1 MTTTNEMTKQNDIAD
16 GSSAPSRRA
25 LLVSAGAAAGGV
37 MFGFGEHAAAQAP
50 VAVPAGGAA
59 LASEYAPFTPS
70 TQEITSWIVIQ
81 PDETVI
87 IRVARSEMGQ
97 GALTAL
103 PMLVAEELECDWAK
117 VKAEFAPPSE
127 NFKRKAEW
135 RQKAAKG
142 APAAHELKYH
152 WGAMSTGGS
161 RGTRDSQQYLRE
173 AGAMARIMLV
183 EAAAKDWNVPTSECT
198 AAAGVVT
205 HGPTGRKATYGNL
218 AAAAARLPPPIKV
231 ALKDPKTWKL
241 CGKPVRHINA
251 PGKVNGSLMYG
262 IDVRLPDMV
271 YATIAQ
277 CPVFGGKLKSVDE
290 AKVKAMPG
298 VRQVLRLD
306 DATVAVIA
314 DSFWQA
320 KKALDALPIVWDE
333 GPNAKVTSETIAE
346 FQRAGFGATNAG
358 VTNQVGD
365 ALAVI
370 ETAPKKIEAEYNTPF
385 LDHANMEP
393 MNCTARVAAGRVEVW
408 VSSQNGEAALAAAA
422 EAGGVRPDN
431 VVVHKMHLG
440 GGLGRRGSYNDP
452 IRFAVLAAKAAGGR
466 PVKLVYTREEDMSH
480 GFYRPAS
487 RIVMRGGI
495 DDKGNVT
502 GLHVRIAGQS
512 INAWHFPDRIK
523 ENLDPAQANGFHK
536 GDFGYSFPNLR
547 VDVVMRNTH
556 VPVGVWRS
564 VNSSQNSFY
573 KESFI
578 DELAHAAGK
587 DPFEFRRAAL
597 GNAPKHKR
605 VLEIVAEKAG
615 WGKPLAAGLSR
626 GIAVENAY
634 GSYQAV
640 VAEVSV
646 SDRGALKVHRIV
658 NAIDCGHAVNTN
670 IIEQQMHGSV
680 VMAMSAMLYGENR
693 VEKGRVIDRNFD
705 SYQLMRIDE
714 MPIVENHIVPTF
726 DFWGGIGEAGVPPI
740 APAICNAI
748 FAATGIRVR
757 SLPLKHH
764 KLIKA

>member
-1 MTTTNEMTKQNDIAD
+1 MVKASHSAAD
-16 GSSAPSRRA
+16 PASEALEVSRRA
-25 LLVSAGAAAGGV
+25 FLISASAAAGGLV
-37 MFGFGEHAAAQAP
+37 LGFGDQAEAQAP
-50 VAVPAGGAA
+50 QAKAVASAID
-59 LASEYAPFTPS
+59 YAPFTAPAP
-70 TQEITSWIVIQ
+70 EITSWIVIQ

-117 VKAEFAPPSE
+117 VRPEFAPPSE
-127 NFKRKAEW
+127 NYKRKAAW
-135 RQKAAKG
+135 RQRAAQG
-142 APAAHELKYH
+142 APASQELISH

-183 EAAAKDWNVPTSECT
+183 EAAAKEWNVSTSECSAST
-198 AAAGVVT
+198 GVIT
-205 HGPTGRKATYGNL
+205 HTPSGRKITFGQIAD
-218 AAAAARLPPPIKV
+218 AASRIPAPLKV
-231 ALKDPKTWKL
+231 TLKDPKTWKL
-241 CGKPVRHINA
+241 CGKPVRQVNA
-251 PGKVNGSLMYG
+251 PGKVNGSLKYG
-262 IDVRLPDMV
+262 IDVRLPDML

-277 CPVFGGKLKSVDE
+277 CPVFGGKIKSIDE
-290 AKVKAMPG
+290 GKIKGMAG
-298 VRQVLRLD
+298 VRHLTRLD
-306 DATVAVIA
+306 DSTVAVIA

-320 KKALDALPIVWDE
+320 KRALDVLPIVWDE
-333 GPNAKVTSETIAE
+333 GPNAKVTSESIAE

-358 VTNQVGD
+358 VTNQAGD
-365 ALAVI
+365 ALAAI
-370 ETAPKKIEAEYNTPF
+370 DGAAKKLEAEYSTPF

-393 MNCTARVAAGRVEVW
+393 MNCTAKFADGRVEVW

-422 EAGGVRPDN
+422 EAGGVRPEN
-431 VVVHKMHLG
+431 VYVHKMHLG

-452 IRFAVLAAKAAGGR
+452 IRFAVLAAKRTAGR

-536 GDFGYSFPNLR
+536 EDFGYSFPNLR

-587 DPFEFRRAAL
+587 DPFEFRRALLA
-597 GNAPKHKR
+597 NAPKHKR
-605 VLEIVAEKAG
+605 VLEAVAEKAA
-615 WGKPLAAGLSR
+615 WGKPLAPGVFR

-646 SDRGALKVHRIV
+646 SERGVLKVHRIV
-658 NAIDCGHAVNTN
+658 NAIDCGHAVNPN
-670 IIEQQMHGSV
+670 IIEQQMQGSV
-680 VMAMSAMLYGENR
+680 VMAMSAMLYGEMRVNR
-693 VEKGRVIDRNFD
+693 GRVIDRNFD
-705 SYQLMRIDE
+705 TYQLMRIDE
-714 MPIVENHIVPTF
+714 MPVVENHIVPTF
-726 DFWGGIGEAGVPPI
+726 DFWGGIGEAGVPPV

-748 FAATGIRVR
+748 FAATGVRVR

-764 KLIKA
+764 KLQKV

>member
-1 MTTTNEMTKQNDIAD
+1 MNTPTTGATDDPTV
-16 GSSAPSRRA
+16 SRRA
-25 LLVSAGAAAGGV
+25 FLASVSATAGTLALG
-37 MFGFGEHAAAQAP
+37 FGFAAPADASGAP
-50 VAVPAGGAA
+50 A
-59 LASEYAPFTPS
+59 YAPFTTSSP
-70 TQEITSWIVIQ
+70 EITSWIVIQ

-103 PMLVAEELECDWAK
+103 PMLVAEELECDW
-117 VKAEFAPPSE
+117 VRVRAEYAPPQE
-127 NFKRKAEW
+127 NYRRKAEW
-135 RQKAAKG
+135 RRRAQQG
-142 APAAHELKYH
+142 ALAAHELMHH

-161 RGTRDSQQYLRE
+161 RGTRDSHLYLRQ

-183 EAAAKDWNVPTSECT
+183 EAAAKEWNVPTVECS
-198 AAAGVVT
+198 AAGGVIT
-205 HGPTGRKATYGNL
+205 HGPSGRKLTYGRVAG
-218 AAAAARLPPPIKV
+218 AAASIPPPTRV
-231 ALKDPKTWKL
+231 QLKDPKTWRL

-251 PGKVNGSLMYG
+251 PAKINGSLSYA
-262 IDVRLPDMV
+262 IDVRLPDML

-277 CPVFGGKLKSVDE
+277 CPVFGGRLRTLDE
-290 AKVKAMPG
+290 AKVKGMPG
-298 VRQVLRLD
+298 LRQVLRIGD
-306 DATVAVIA
+306 GAVAVVA

-320 KKALDALPIVWDE
+320 KKALEALPIVWDE
-333 GPNAKVTSETIAE
+333 GANASVTSDTIAD
-346 FQRAGFGATNAG
+346 FQRSGFGATNAG
-358 VTNQVGD
+358 VTHRVGD
-365 ALAVI
+365 AL
-370 ETAPKKIEAEYNTPF
+370 TALENSPRKVEAEYFTPF

-393 MNCTARVAAGRVEVW
+393 MNCTARVADGTVEVW

-422 EAGGVRPDN
+422 EAGGVRPEN

-452 IRFAVLAAKAAGGR
+452 IHFAVRIARNTAGR
-466 PVKLVYTREEDMSH
+466 PVKLVYTREEDMGH

-487 RIVMRGGI
+487 RVVMRGGL
-495 DDKGNVT
+495 DDKGNPL

-512 INAWHFPDRIK
+512 INAWHSPDRIK
-523 ENLDPAQANGFHK
+523 DNLDPAQANGFHQQ
-536 GDFGYSFPNLR
+536 DFGYTFPNLR
-547 VDVVMRNTH
+547 VEVAMRNTH

-578 DELAHAAGK
+578 DELAHSAGR
-587 DPFEFRRAAL
+587 DPFEFRRALLA
-597 GNAPKHKR
+597 NAPKHRR
-605 VLEIVAEKAG
+605 VLEIVAERAG
-615 WGKPLAAGLSR
+615 WSKTPPAGQFR

-646 SDRGALKVHRIV
+646 SERGQLRVHRIV

-670 IIEQQMHGSV
+670 IIEQQMQGSV
-680 VMAMSAMLYGENR
+680 IMAMTAMLYGENR
-693 VEKGRVIDRNFD
+693 VDKGRIVDVNFD
-705 SYQLMRIDE
+705 TYQLMRIDE
-714 MPIVENHIVPTF
+714 VPVIENHIVPSF

-748 FAATGIRVR
+748 FAATGRRIR

-764 KLIKA
+764 KLGRA

>member
-1 MTTTNEMTKQNDIAD
+1 MTTTKANT
-16 GSSAPSRRA
+16 SAEISRRA
-25 LLVSAGAAAGGV
+25 FLVSASAATGGLAL
-37 MFGFGEHAAAQAP
+37 GFGAGEAAAQAG
-50 VAVPAGGAA
+50 AQPA
-59 LASEYAPFTPS
+59 LAPFTTS
-70 TQEITSWIVIQ
+70 AAEITAWIVIQ
-81 PDETVI
+81 PDEKVI

-117 VKAEFAPPSE
+117 VQAEYAPPSE
-127 NFKRKAEW
+127 NYKRKAAW
-135 RQKAAKG
+135 RTKAQQG
-142 APAAHELKYH
+142 APASHEQTVHH

-161 RGTRDSQQYLRE
+161 RGLRDSHLYLRE
-173 AGAMARIMLV
+173 AGAMGRIMLV
-183 EAAAKDWNVPTSECT
+183 EAAAKEWNVPASECT
-198 AAAGVVT
+198 AAAGVIT
-205 HGPTGRKATYGNL
+205 HGPSGRKLTYGKV
-218 AAAAARLPPPIKV
+218 AAAAAAIPAPTRV

-251 PGKVNGSLMYG
+251 PAKVNGSLTYA
-262 IDVRLPDMV
+262 IDVRVPDML

-277 CPVFGGKLKSVDE
+277 CPVFGGKIKSIDE
-290 AKVKAMPG
+290 GKIKSMPG
-298 VRQVLRLD
+298 LRQVIRLND
-306 DATVAVIA
+306 STVCVIA

-333 GPNAKVTSETIAE
+333 GANAKVTSASIAE
-346 FQRAGFGATNAG
+346 FQRAGFAATNAG
-358 VTNQVGD
+358 VTNQAGD
-365 ALAVI
+365 ALAALDN
-370 ETAPKKIEAEYNTPF
+370 APRKVEAEYNTPF

-393 MNCTARVAAGRVEVW
+393 MNCTAKFADSKVEVW

-422 EAGGVRPDN
+422 EAGGVRPEN
-431 VVVHKMHLG
+431 VYVHKMHLG

-452 IRFAVLAAKAAGGR
+452 IRYAVMAARRTNGR
-466 PVKLVYTREEDMSH
+466 PVKLVYTREEDMGH

-487 RIVMRGGI
+487 RVIFRGGL
-495 DDKGNVT
+495 DEKGNAT

-523 ENLDPAQANGFHK
+523 DNLDPAQANGFHK
-536 GDFGYSFPNLR
+536 ADFGYTFPNLR
-547 VDVVMRNTH
+547 VEVAMRNTH

-578 DELAHAAGK
+578 DEMAHAAGK
-587 DPFEFRRAAL
+587 DPFEFRRALLA
-597 GNAPKHKR
+597 NAPKHKR
-605 VLEIVAEKAG
+605 VLEIAAERAG
-615 WGKPLAAGLSR
+615 WGKPLNPGLFR
-626 GIAVENAY
+626 GIAVEHAY

-670 IIEQQMHGSV
+670 IIEQQMQGSV

-693 VEKGRVIDRNFD
+693 VDKGRVIDTNFD
-705 SYQLMRIDE
+705 TYQMMRIDE
-714 MPIVENHIVPTF
+714 MPIIDNHIVPSF

>member
-1 MTTTNEMTKQNDIAD
+1 MTNSNDTAVL
-16 GSSAPSRRA
+16 SRRA
-25 LLVSAGAAAGGV
+25 FLVSATAAAGGIAL
-37 MFGFGEHAAAQAP
+37 GFGPSEAHAQA
-50 VAVPAGGAA
+50 GAA
-59 LASEYAPFTPS
+59 PAYAPYTTSTP
-70 TQEITSWIVIQ
+70 EITSWIVIQ
-81 PDETVI
+81 PDDTVI

-117 VKAEFAPPSE
+117 VKAEYAPPQE
-127 NFKRKAEW
+127 NYKRKAAW
-135 RQKAAKG
+135 RGKAQQG
-142 APAAHELKYH
+142 APASHEQTVHH

-161 RGTRDSQQYLRE
+161 RGLRDSHQYLRE
-173 AGAMARIMLV
+173 AGAMARVMLV
-183 EAAAKDWNVPTSECT
+183 EAAAKDWNVPTSECSAT
-198 AAAGVVT
+198 NGVIT
-205 HGPTGRKATYGNL
+205 HAPSGRKTTYGKI
-218 AAAAARLPPPIKV
+218 AAAAADIPPPTKV
-231 ALKDPKTWKL
+231 TLKDPKTWRL
-241 CGKPVRHINA
+241 CGKPVRQINA
-251 PGKVNGSLMYG
+251 PLKVNGSLTYA
-262 IDVRLPDMV
+262 IDVRLPDML

-277 CPVFGGKLKSVDE
+277 CPVFGGKVKSVDE

-306 DATVAVIA
+306 DSSVAVVA

-333 GPNAKVTSETIAE
+333 GANAKVTSQSIAE
-346 FQRAGFGATNAG
+346 FQRAGFAATNAG
-358 VTNQVGD
+358 VTNQNGD

-370 ETAPKKIEAEYNTPF
+370 EAAPKKVEAEYATPF

-393 MNCTARVAAGRVEVW
+393 MNCTAKFADGKVEVW
-408 VSSQNGEAALAAAA
+408 VASQNGEAALAAAA
-422 EAGGVRPDN
+422 EAGGVKPDN
-431 VVVHKMHLG
+431 VIVHKMHLG

-452 IRFAVLAAKAAGGR
+452 IRYAVLVAKRTAGR

-487 RIVMRGGI
+487 RVVMRGGI
-495 DDKGNVT
+495 DEKGNAT

-512 INAWHFPDRIK
+512 INAFHFPDRIK
-523 ENLDPAQANGFHK
+523 DNLDPAQANGFHK
-536 GDFGYSFPNLR
+536 EDFGYTFPHLR
-547 VDVVMRNTH
+547 VEVAMRNTH

-578 DELAHAAGK
+578 DEMAHAAGK
-587 DPFEFRRAAL
+587 DPFEFRRAL
-597 GNAPKHKR
+597 LVNAPKHKR
-605 VLEIVAEKAG
+605 VLEIVAEKAN
-615 WGKPLAAGLSR
+615 WGKPLPPGQFR
-626 GIAVENAY
+626 GIAIENAY

-646 SDRGALKVHRIV
+646 SERGVLKVHRIV

-670 IIEQQMHGSV
+670 VIEQQMQGSV

-693 VEKGRVIDRNFD
+693 IDKGRVIDTNFD
-705 SYQLMRIDE
+705 KYQLMRIDE
-714 MPIVENHIVPTF
+714 MPVVENHIVPSF

-748 FAATGIRVR
+748 FAATGNRIR

-764 KLIKA
+764 KLAKV